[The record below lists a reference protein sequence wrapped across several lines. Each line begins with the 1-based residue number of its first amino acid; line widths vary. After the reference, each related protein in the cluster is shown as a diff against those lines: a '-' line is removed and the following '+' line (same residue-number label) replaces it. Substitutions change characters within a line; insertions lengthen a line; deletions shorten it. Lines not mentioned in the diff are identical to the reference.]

1 MALSYIEE
9 LGRIL
14 KEKPKLPTEQEGPD
28 ENEENSETDD
38 IITTNVKTEKL

>member
-14 KEKPKLPTEQEGPD
+14 KEKPKASIDSKEPDIKHNND
-28 ENEENSETDD
+28 ENECLNVKVETDS
-38 IITTNVKTEKL
+38 I

>member
-14 KEKPKLPTEQEGPD
+14 KEKPELPVEEKLLNAS
-28 ENEENSETDD
+28 ENESGVL
-38 IITTNVKTEKL
+38 NVKSEKL